1 MSLTNYTDL
10 QTAVSNWMA
19 RSDLTAV
26 IPDFITLFESVAN
39 RTLRI
44 RQMETTTPLT
54 TSGGSVALPSDYL
67 DWRGLSWSN
76 GTTSSQIEFVHPT
89 YLGADYPTS
98 TTISGRPA
106 RVFTIQGGN
115 ILVRPYDDSAN
126 ALSFD
131 YYQKIPGLAANST
144 NWLMTAWPDL
154 YLAGTLVEAY
164 GYVKDY
170 DQVNF
175 WGARRQG
182 LFGEIQAADALNRG
196 PSVVKNLGPTP

>member
-1 MSLTNYTDL
+1 MLF
-10 QTAVSNWMA
+10 
-19 RSDLTAV
+19 RS
-26 IPDFITLFESVAN
+26 
-39 RTLRI
+39 
-44 RQMETTTPLT
+44 
-54 TSGGSVALPSDYL
+54 
-67 DWRGLSWSN
+67 
-76 GTTSSQIEFVHPT
+76 
-89 YLGADYPTS
+89 
-98 TTISGRPA
+98 
-106 RVFTIQGGN
+106 QGGN